1 MPTIHSKYFS
11 MVLRR
16 EVRIKVLLMAL
27 AAAAALPLVLLA
39 TYLVYGFGK
48 SGYDNATRELV
59 QRTESTAHAV
69 NQELNVALAGLTALA
84 NSDSALGN
92 DIPKLYEISQR
103 LVKLHPAMSALSL
116 VGPDQKMVFLTLR
129 PLGTTDIPVS
139 ELDVVQQIFATG
151 KPAVSGPF
159 KSPINDR
166 IVTTLSVPIVQNG
179 KVAYCL
185 RAIFPVDV
193 FNRLLATQE
202 LPKDWTV
209 GIVDKKG
216 LLLAR
221 SLNPELFVGKPGSA
235 SLLAALKANRQGIF
249 DGQTKEGVPTKTTI
263 VKVST
268 WDWSVA
274 IGVPTESLKAP
285 MERALVLLIAAA
297 VAVVLLGLVLSL
309 WLARFITN
317 HVEQLVD
324 VSEAI
329 HRGEKVDLS
338 TIAIKEL
345 SEVAERM
352 GAVSTRERRTNIALL
367 DVTARSERTRAQ
379 LDMARRDAL
388 TGLPGRELFFETVE
402 GQRKSLAKRGGGT
415 LALLFI
421 DLDGFKA
428 VNDNYGHL
436 QGDRV
441 LVQTAEILNGLIR
454 DTDAAGRLGGDEFVI
469 CLSSDGAHIE
479 SAARDVAERVLA
491 QVKEIGFGISCSIGI
506 AMTSHQC
513 VDFSCAVRRADE
525 AMYEAK
531 RRGKNLLVV
540 FGKSPKSDG
549 SVWESMAP
557 ENCQEQ
563 CKE

>member
-1 MPTIHSKYFS
+1 MA
-11 MVLRR
+11 LRR
-16 EVRIKVLLMAL
+16 KVRINVLLMAL

-39 TYLVYGFGK
+39 AYLVYGFGK

-103 LVKLHPAMSALSL
+103 LVKLNPAMSALSL
-116 VGPDQKMVFLTLR
+116 VGPDHKMVFLTLR
-129 PLGTTDIPVS
+129 PLGTQNIPVS
-139 ELDVVQQIFATG
+139 ELDVVQQIFETG

-166 IVTTLSVPIVQNG
+166 IVTTLGVPIVQNG
-179 KVAYCL
+179 KVVYCL

-235 SLLAALKANRQGIF
+235 SLLAALKANQQGIF
-249 DGQTKEGVPTKTTI
+249 DGKTKEGVPTKTTM

-274 IGVPTESLKAP
+274 IGVPSESLKAP
-285 MERALVLLIAAA
+285 MERALVLLIG
-297 VAVVLLGLVLSL
+297 VALVVVLLGLFLSL
-309 WLARFITN
+309 WLARYITS
-317 HVEQLVD
+317 HVEELVD
-324 VSEAI
+324 VSAAM
-329 HRGEKVDLS
+329 HRGDKVDLS
-338 TIAIKEL
+338 TIAITEL
-345 SEVAERM
+345 NEVAERLRD
-352 GAVSTRERRTNIALL
+352 VSTRERRTNVALR
-367 DVTARSERTRAQ
+367 DVTARNEQTRVQ

-402 GQRKSLAKRGGGT
+402 EQRKSLTKNGGGK

-436 QGDRV
+436 QGDQV
-441 LVQTAEILNGLIR
+441 LVQTAEILNCIIR
-454 DTDAAGRLGGDEFVI
+454 DTDATGRLGGDEFVI
-469 CLSSDGAHIE
+469 CLSSDNDHIE
-479 SAARDVAERVLA
+479 SAARDVAERVLT
-491 QVKEIGFGISCSIGI
+491 QVKDIGFGISCSIGI
-506 AMTSHQC
+506 SVTSHQC

-531 RRGKNLLVV
+531 RRGKNLFVV
-540 FGKSPKSDG
+540 FGKVPKTDG
-549 SVWESMAP
+549 SAWESMAP
-557 ENCQEQ
+557 KNCQEQ
-563 CKE
+563 CQA